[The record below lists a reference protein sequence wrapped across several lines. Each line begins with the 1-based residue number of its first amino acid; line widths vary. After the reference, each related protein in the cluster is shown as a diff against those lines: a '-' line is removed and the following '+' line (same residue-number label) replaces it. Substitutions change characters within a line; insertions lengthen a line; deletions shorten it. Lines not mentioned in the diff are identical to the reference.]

1 LYSLFLRI
9 HRSHTTFAVILLAV
23 FAVASVQYV
32 KKIAVPREDGNTKSA
47 VLRWTKQL
55 QEMEDGANIFAKYN
69 YPNPPVMAHLLWPL
83 SELISWNHVVGGL
96 VWFYLKVGMAL
107 LCFRWAFRMVESPDR
122 PFPAWAKTLTAAA
135 ALKPILGDLSHGNI
149 NIFILFLVMASLYSF
164 TRGKDTLCGLL
175 LALAIACKVTPALF
189 LVYFLW
195 KGSWRVLLA
204 AGVGLVLFF
213 FVVPSLVFAGQEG
226 GLVAGWNENW
236 EALRSW
242 YGGMVKPYLVDGIV
256 KAPEREN
263 QSLPGL
269 LTRLLERVP
278 SFSTWVDNVQVP
290 LLYSN
295 VADLEPGAVKRIVQ
309 AFQVAFVLLMV
320 FTCRARVN
328 AGERTGWRVAAE
340 FSLILVGML
349 LFSERTWKHHCVTLL
364 LPFAVLSYAV
374 AGQVPGLGR
383 RLALVG
389 LVGATLL
396 MLSTS
401 SGVFGNE
408 MPRTEE
414 VRTAVRTGIEG
425 ADTPAGL
432 RRAAQSGATA
442 ELGLVPDSPGKF
454 AQVYG
459 AYVWAFLLLIGVLAV
474 LLRWGRPARRGDEST
489 TLSPT
494 GA

>member
-1 LYSLFLRI
+1 LYPLLLRI
-9 HRSHTTFAVILLAV
+9 HRSHTTFVVLLLAV
-23 FAVASVQYV
+23 FAVASVQYAV
-32 KKIAVPREDGNTKSA
+32 KVSKPTKDGNTKSA
-47 VLRWTKQL
+47 IARWAPQVD
-55 QEMEDGANIFAKYN
+55 EMDDGENIHAKYN
-69 YPNPPVMAHLLWPL
+69 FPNPPVMTHILWPVFKL
-83 SELISWNHVVGGL
+83 VTWNPVAGAL
-96 VWFYLKVGMAL
+96 VWFFLKVGMAL

-149 NIFILFLVMASLYSF
+149 NIFILFLVMASLYAF

-195 KGSWRVLLA
+195 KGSWRVLIA

-213 FVVPSLVFAGQEG
+213 FVVPSLAFAIQEE
-226 GLVAGWNENW
+226 GLVAGWIENW

-242 YGGMVKPYLVDGIV
+242 YQGMVKPYLVDGIV

-269 LTRLLERVP
+269 LTRLLEHVP

-295 VADLEPGAVKRIVQ
+295 VADLEPGVVKRIVQ
-309 AFQVAFVLLMV
+309 AFQVAFVVLMV

-364 LPFAVLSYAV
+364 LPFAVLSYVV

-414 VRTAVRTGIEG
+414 VRAAVRAGVEG
-425 ADTPAGL
+425 AGTPDGL
-432 RRAAQSGATA
+432 RRAARSGATA
-442 ELGLVPDSPGKF
+442 DLGLVPDSPGKF

-474 LLRWGRPARRGDEST
+474 LLRRGRPARSGDG
-489 TLSPT
+489 SPT
-494 GA
+494 VPPTGG